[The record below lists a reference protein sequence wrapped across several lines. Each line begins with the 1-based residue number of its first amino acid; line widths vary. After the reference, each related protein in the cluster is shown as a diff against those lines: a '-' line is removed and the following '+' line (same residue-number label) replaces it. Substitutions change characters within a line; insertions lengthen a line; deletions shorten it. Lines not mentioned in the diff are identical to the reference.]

1 MQQEGERFMDV
12 FNFTGI
18 ILKEDEGFS
27 SLCLELDVA
36 SQGDTSEEAKEML
49 LEAVTLYLEGAFE
62 DGLPYLR
69 PVPSDADPRLI
80 APHQIIETFHFKVN
94 IAVHAYA

>member
-1 MQQEGERFMDV
+1 MDT

-18 ILKEDEGFS
+18 VVKEEHGFS

-36 SQGDTSEEAKEML
+36 SQGDTAEEAKTMM
-49 LEAVTLYLEGAFE
+49 LEAVTLYLEGTFE

-69 PVPSDADPRLI
+69 PVPPDDDPRR
-80 APHQIIETFHFKVN
+80 ATPQQIVKTFNFKVSV
-94 IAVHAYA
+94 AVQAYA